1 MRISFGFLN
10 ALLYNTY
17 VTIKQKQNME
27 EKAIISS
34 ATLYEKLT
42 ELEILVHNS
51 IVNLMKSKGVTKVNL
66 MIDQN
71 GRNEEDEDY
80 DEDWVFDHRVWVD
93 CYGKYANEGGYVNE
107 VEIDEYDRILLTAE
121 GEDSTYSN
129 VYVSQN
135 VETFIEVLQRLET
148 ILK

>member
-1 MRISFGFLN
+1 
-10 ALLYNTY
+10 
-17 VTIKQKQNME
+17 ME
-27 EKAIISS
+27 EKTIISS
-34 ATLYEKLT
+34 VTLYDKLT

-51 IVNLMKSKGVTKVNL
+51 IVNLMKSKGVTKVDL

-71 GRNEEDEDY
+71 GRDEEDEDY
-80 DEDWVFDHRVWVD
+80 DEDWAFDHRVWVD
-93 CYGKYANEGGYVNE
+93 CYGKYANEGGDGGE
-107 VEIDEYDRILLTAE
+107 VGSEEYDRILLTAE

>member
-10 ALLYNTY
+10 ALLYNTN

-135 VETFIEVLQRLET
+135 VETFIEVLERLET

>member
-1 MRISFGFLN
+1 
-10 ALLYNTY
+10 
-17 VTIKQKQNME
+17 ME
-27 EKAIISS
+27 EKTIISS
-34 ATLYEKLT
+34 VTLYDKLT

-51 IVNLMKSKGVTKVNL
+51 IVNLMKSKGVTKVDL
-66 MIDQN
+66 MVDQN
-71 GRNEEDEDY
+71 GRNRDDEDY
-80 DEDWVFDHRVWVD
+80 DEDWAFDHRVWVD

>member
-1 MRISFGFLN
+1 
-10 ALLYNTY
+10 
-17 VTIKQKQNME
+17 ME

-34 ATLYEKLT
+34 ATLYERLLEVSKLAK
-42 ELEILVHNS
+42 NS
-51 IVNLMKSKGVTKVNL
+51 IVNLMRSKGVTKVDL
-66 MIDQN
+66 MVDQN
-71 GRNEEDEDY
+71 GRNRDDEDY
-80 DEDWVFDHRVWVD
+80 DEDWAFDHRVWVD
-93 CYGKYANEGGYVNE
+93 CYGKYANEGGYVSE

-135 VETFIEVLQRLET
+135 VETFIEVLERLET

>member
-1 MRISFGFLN
+1 
-10 ALLYNTY
+10 
-17 VTIKQKQNME
+17 ME
-27 EKAIISS
+27 EKTIISS
-34 ATLYEKLT
+34 ATLHEKLID
-42 ELEILVHNS
+42 LEILVHNS

-93 CYGKYANEGGYVNE
+93 CYGKYANEDGYVSE
-107 VEIDEYDRILLTAE
+107 VEIDKNDKILLTAK
-121 GEDSTYSN
+121 GEYNTYSN
-129 VYVSQN
+129 YYVSHN
-135 VETFIEVLQRLET
+135 IGNFLDVLERLET

>member
-10 ALLYNTY
+10 ALLYNTN

-34 ATLYEKLT
+34 ATLYERLT

-121 GEDSTYSN
+121 GEDNTYSN

>member
-1 MRISFGFLN
+1 
-10 ALLYNTY
+10 
-17 VTIKQKQNME
+17 ME
-27 EKAIISS
+27 EKTIMSS
-34 ATLYEKLT
+34 ATLYEELVKLSK
-42 ELEILVHNS
+42 LAKNS
-51 IVNLMKSKGVTKVNL
+51 IVNLMRSKGVTKVDL

-71 GRNEEDEDY
+71 GRDEEDEDY
-80 DEDWVFDHRVWVD
+80 DEDWAFDHRVWVD
-93 CYGKYANEGGYVNE
+93 CYGKYANEGGYVSE

-148 ILK
+148 ILKQINISCHISFGK

>member
-1 MRISFGFLN
+1 
-10 ALLYNTY
+10 
-17 VTIKQKQNME
+17 ME
-27 EKAIISS
+27 EKTIISS
-34 ATLYEKLT
+34 ATLYEELVKLSK
-42 ELEILVHNS
+42 LAKNS
-51 IVNLMKSKGVTKVNL
+51 IVNLMRSKGVTKVDL

-71 GRNEEDEDY
+71 GRDEEDEDY
-80 DEDWVFDHRVWVD
+80 DEDWAFDHRVWVD
-93 CYGKYANEGGYVNE
+93 CYGKYANEGGYVSE

-135 VETFIEVLQRLET
+135 VETFIEVLERLET

>member
-1 MRISFGFLN
+1 
-10 ALLYNTY
+10 
-17 VTIKQKQNME
+17 ME

-34 ATLYEKLT
+34 AILHGKLI
-42 ELEILVHNS
+42 ELEILVHDS
-51 IVNLMKSKGVTKVNL
+51 IINLMKSKGVTKVDL
-66 MIDQN
+66 MVDQN
-71 GRNEEDEDY
+71 GRTHDDEDY
-80 DEDWVFDHRVWVD
+80 DEDWVFEHRVWVD
-93 CYGKYANEGGYVNE
+93 CYGKYANEGGYVSE

-135 VETFIEVLQRLET
+135 VETFIEVLERLET

>member
-1 MRISFGFLN
+1 M
-10 ALLYNTY
+10 
-17 VTIKQKQNME
+17 K
-27 EKAIISS
+27 EKTIISS
-34 ATLYEKLT
+34 ATLHEKLT

-51 IVNLMKSKGVTKVNL
+51 IVNLMKSKGVTKVDL
-66 MIDQN
+66 MVDLN
-71 GRNEEDEDY
+71 GRNRDDEDY

-93 CYGKYANEGGYVNE
+93 CYGKYANEGGYVSE
-107 VEIDEYDRILLTAE
+107 VEIDEYNRILLTAE

-135 VETFIEVLQRLET
+135 VETFIEVLERLET

>member
-10 ALLYNTY
+10 ALLYNTN

-34 ATLYEKLT
+34 VTLHEKLT

-93 CYGKYANEGGYVNE
+93 CYGKYANEGGYVSE

>member
-1 MRISFGFLN
+1 
-10 ALLYNTY
+10 
-17 VTIKQKQNME
+17 
-27 EKAIISS
+27 
-34 ATLYEKLT
+34 
-42 ELEILVHNS
+42 
-51 IVNLMKSKGVTKVNL
+51 MKSKGVTKVNL

-80 DEDWVFDHRVWVD
+80 DEDWVFYHRVWVD
-93 CYGKYANEGGYVNE
+93 CYGKYANEGGYVSE